1 MARDGQRAIFRAL
14 GAALALSAAT
24 QAQAQAQADP
34 ICADRPGKA
43 FAPCTAPRGTWQLET
58 DLYDQTWD
66 RSGGGTI
73 VTTLYSNPTL
83 KFGLTDHLDI
93 EAALTPYQRVRTR
106 DGQTGAVGRASGPGD
121 LTLQAK
127 FALSP
132 SVALMPFVTA
142 PTATRGLGAGGWEG
156 GVRAPAQ
163 LMLSQ
168 DWSIGMTAEVDVARG
183 GGAGGTH
190 LETAEAV
197 GLTRQLPH
205 GLSLGAEVWGD
216 WDLERSGQTQASFD
230 LMAAWIPPT
239 RQDFQ
244 LDMQVNLP
252 LNRRTPDLQLAVGVA
267 HRF

>member
-1 MARDGQRAIFRAL
+1 MRANRERAIFFGLATTM
-14 GAALALSAAT
+14 ALALAAP
-24 QAQAQAQADP
+24 ARADP

-43 FAPCTAPRGTWQLET
+43 YATCTAPQGKWQLET
-58 DLYDQTWD
+58 DIYDQTWD
-66 RSGGGTI
+66 RSSGGTT

-83 KFGLTDHLDI
+83 KYGLTDRLDL
-93 EAALTPYQRVRTR
+93 EAAMVPYQRVRTR
-106 DGQTGAVGRASGPGD
+106 DGLTGAVDRASGPGD

-132 SVALMPFVTA
+132 SISLMPFVTA
-142 PTATRGLGAGGWEG
+142 PTATHGLGAGGWEG

-163 LMLSQ
+163 IMLSP
-168 DWSIGMTAEVDVARG
+168 DWSIGMTAELDVARNDG
-183 GGAGGTH
+183 GGGTH

-197 GLTRQLPH
+197 GLTRQLPA

-230 LMAAWIPPT
+230 LMAAWTPPA
-239 RQDFQ
+239 RQDLQ

-252 LNRRTPDLQLAVGVA
+252 LNHRTPDLQVIFGVA